1 MNGDACTKNFGQQ
14 NVREIYDCTQRAFE
28 RVMADP
34 AGATI
39 SEWSTVVVLIG
50 LALFVIWVV
59 VSVAAAEA
67 RR

>member
-14 NVREIYDCTQRAFE
+14 NVREIYDCTQRTFE

-39 SEWSTVVVLIG
+39 NEWVTVVALVG
-50 LALFVIWVV
+50 LGLFIIWIV
-59 VSVAAAEA
+59 VSVAAIEA